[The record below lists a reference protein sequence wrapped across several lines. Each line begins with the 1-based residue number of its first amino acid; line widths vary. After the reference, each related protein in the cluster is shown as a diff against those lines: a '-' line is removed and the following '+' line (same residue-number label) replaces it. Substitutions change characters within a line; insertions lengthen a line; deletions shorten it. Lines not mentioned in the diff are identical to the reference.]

1 MKKNTTTA
9 DMQVKHLQED
19 IKRLSGELAATEKL
33 ADYYADSY
41 ESAKK
46 LMKYHTLV
54 LVILNMVYQY
64 TDADDM
70 GRAIRTNI
78 NRYYKGLTSD
88 LYLKDHPEILT
99 QELMG
104 VVCTRFMNIGYI
116 RKAIKN
122 IYSQFVLENVT
133 NNNFIIVPDHYGKE

>member
-1 MKKNTTTA
+1 MKKRMKMERMTF
-9 DMQVKHLQED
+9 DDLGRK
-19 IKRLSGELAATEKL
+19 EK
-33 ADYYADSY
+33 
-41 ESAKK
+41 
-46 LMKYHTLV
+46 
-54 LVILNMVYQY
+54 IC
-64 TDADDM
+64 
-70 GRAIRTNI
+70 
-78 NRYYKGLTSD
+78 

-99 QELMG
+99 QELMD

>member
-1 MKKNTTTA
+1 MKMERMTFDDLGRK
-9 DMQVKHLQED
+9 
-19 IKRLSGELAATEKL
+19 EK
-33 ADYYADSY
+33 
-41 ESAKK
+41 
-46 LMKYHTLV
+46 
-54 LVILNMVYQY
+54 IC
-64 TDADDM
+64 
-70 GRAIRTNI
+70 
-78 NRYYKGLTSD
+78 

-99 QELMG
+99 QELMD

>member
-1 MKKNTTTA
+1 MRKK
-9 DMQVKHLQED
+9 
-19 IKRLSGELAATEKL
+19 IKMERMSFDDLGRKEK
-33 ADYYADSY
+33 
-41 ESAKK
+41 
-46 LMKYHTLV
+46 TC
-54 LVILNMVYQY
+54 
-64 TDADDM
+64 
-70 GRAIRTNI
+70 
-78 NRYYKGLTSD
+78 